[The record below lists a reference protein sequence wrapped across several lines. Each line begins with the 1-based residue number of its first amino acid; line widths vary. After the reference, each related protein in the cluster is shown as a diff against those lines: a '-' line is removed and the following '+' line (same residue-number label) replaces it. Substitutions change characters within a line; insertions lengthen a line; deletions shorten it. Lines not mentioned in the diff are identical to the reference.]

1 MGTQTPVTLA
11 QANAE
16 VRALLDEYTQAFW
29 LDSQIDSWINQGC
42 LDVARN
48 GQSLWQFVTIDVVVG
63 QQNYNVPA
71 DFLGAHRLV
80 FNLEGSNQFFNL
92 KYKRINSM
100 DEIWGILQTLPA
112 AYPYTFSNWI
122 NTETGGQYLII
133 YPVPAAAGAFELY
146 YYREPV
152 VAVAPSDNIDVAV
165 GWEDTVYEYT
175 LYKALRKDHDPR
187 WQDSYGMYQAMLQNH
202 INKTTDWTDLGSEI
216 TSEGQYYPVGLFDGS
231 DGFGW

>member
-1 MGTQTPVTLA
+1 MPVTLD

-16 VRALLDEYTQAFW
+16 VRALLDEYTAAFW
-29 LDSQIDSWINQGC
+29 TDTQINSWINQGC
-42 LDVARN
+42 EDCARN
-48 GQSLWQFVTIDVVVG
+48 GQSLWQYAEIDAVVN

-112 AYPYTFSNWI
+112 AYPYAFSNWI
-122 NTETGGQYLII
+122 NTETGGMYLII
-133 YPVPAAAGAFELY
+133 YPVPAAAGTFELY
-146 YYREPV
+146 YYRE
-152 VAVAPSDNIDVAV
+152 AAPAASGSDNIDVSP
-165 GWEDTVYEYT
+165 GWEDTVYEYAV
-175 LYKALRKDHDPR
+175 YKALRKDRDPR
-187 WQDSYGMYQAMLQNH
+187 WQDSYGLYQSMLQNM

-216 TSEGQYYPVGLFDGS
+216 TTEGQYYPVGLFDGE
-231 DGFGW
+231 GGMW